1 MPGAGAVK
9 ARQLSYVADIV
20 AELQRIARANGY
32 RRLAIILGFALSE
45 ARRQQNDVPRSDPP
59 A

>member
-1 MPGAGAVK
+1 MK
-9 ARQLSYVADIV
+9 RRQISYIADLV

-32 RRLAIILGFALSE
+32 RRLALILGFALSE
-45 ARRQQNDVPRSDPP
+45 ARRQQNDVTRSDPP